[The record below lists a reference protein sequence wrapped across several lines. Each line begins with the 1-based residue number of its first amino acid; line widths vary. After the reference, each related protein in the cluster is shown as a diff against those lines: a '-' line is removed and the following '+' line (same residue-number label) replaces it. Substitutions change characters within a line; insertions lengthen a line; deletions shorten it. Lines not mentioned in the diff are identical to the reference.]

1 MTLTVNPFRFLF
13 VLYVN
18 VNDDDYDDEENMFL
32 ALSKKLLTLLKI

>member
-13 VLYVN
+13 VLY